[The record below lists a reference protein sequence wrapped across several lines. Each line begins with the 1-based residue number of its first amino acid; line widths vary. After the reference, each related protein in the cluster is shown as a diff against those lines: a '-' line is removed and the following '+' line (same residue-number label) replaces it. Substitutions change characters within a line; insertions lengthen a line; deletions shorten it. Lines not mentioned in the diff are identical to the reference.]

1 MAELQMNEG
10 WNSDQE
16 FEYPFDEQETEQ
28 VTRKKIYSTKTRFN
42 NFRSSKNGSQQAKS
56 NDLIINIDSKKVGK
70 LIGKGGC
77 NIKELQDKSKTR
89 IQINQS
95 TTCGISTV
103 TLIGTPAAQNN
114 AKELIDE
121 LLKDT
126 PQPVKTEQKKGTKFN
141 LNRINRS
148 HEEPFTYPPIYK
160 NFYQEDPVIT
170 QMSAERVAE
179 IRVQNNNI
187 EVQHVFDDEESNVDL
202 FCIPNP
208 IETFEQ
214 AFHNYPQVLEEIKK
228 QGFTNPSPIQR
239 QGWPI
244 LLSGK
249 DMIGIAQTGTGKTLA
264 FLLPALI
271 HIDGQKTPFNERVGP
286 NVLILAPT
294 RELALQIEK
303 EVGKYSYRNIKAV
316 CLYGGG
322 NRQDQIDIVTEG
334 VQIVIAT
341 PGRLNDLVLARAIDL
356 RSVTYLVLDEA
367 DRMLDMGFEP
377 QIRKSL
383 FDVRSDRQTIMTRY
397 LIYIFVS
404 YIYISIYKIYL
415 YCFNFYNSATW
426 PPGVRRLARSYMKDP
441 IQVFVGSLNLS
452 AVHTVKQHIH
462 MIDEEDK
469 LDVFYEFIRN
479 MDPEDKII
487 VFFSKK
493 ARVDD
498 ISSELSLSYIKN
510 ESIHGGRDQE
520 DREQAIEDFKNGSVR
535 ILLATDVVSRGIDI
549 EDITHVFNYDFP
561 RDIEEYVHRVGRTGR
576 AGKTGESLTLMTKND
591 WSHSK
596 ELISILEEANQMVPE
611 ELYSMAER
619 YEAWKTKRAE
629 GRTNRSNGQGYK
641 SGYSRQNKWGGKW

>member
-16 FEYPFDEQETEQ
+16 FEYPFSVEESIPSQ
-28 VTRKKIYSTKTRFN
+28 KIHRTKTRFN
-42 NFRSSKNGSQQAKS
+42 NVRNYKNGSQQTKPHG
-56 NDLIINIDSKKVGK
+56 LIINIDSKKVGK

-77 NIKELQDKSKTR
+77 NIKELQEKSNAK
-89 IQINQS
+89 IKIEQS
-95 TTCGISTV
+95 NTYGISTA
-103 TLIGTPAAQNN
+103 TLTGSQAAQNK

-121 LLKDT
+121 LLKDP
-126 PQPVKTEQKKGTKFN
+126 PQPVKIEQEKKKQIPWSQ
-141 LNRINRS
+141 INKRN
-148 HEEPFTYPPIYK
+148 HEEEPFSYPPIYK
-160 NFYQEDPVIT
+160 NFYKEDPVIA
-170 QMSAERVAE
+170 QMSEEHVAE
-179 IRVQNNNI
+179 IRLKNNNI
-187 EVQHVFDDEESNVDL
+187 EVQHVFDDEENTANEL
-202 FCIPNP
+202 CIPNP

-214 AFHNYPQVLEEIKK
+214 AFHNYPEVLQEIRK
-228 QGFTNPSPIQR
+228 QGFTKPSPIQC
-239 QGWPI
+239 QAWPI

-271 HIDGQKTPFNERVGP
+271 HIVGQKTSFNERLGP

-303 EVGKYSYRNIKAV
+303 EVGKYSYHDIKAV
-316 CLYGGG
+316 CVYGGG
-322 NRQDQIDIVTEG
+322 NRQDQIDTVTKG

-341 PGRLNDLVLARAIDL
+341 PGRLNDLVSVRAIDV

-383 FDVRSDRQTIMTRY
+383 LDVRSDRQTIMT
-397 LIYIFVS
+397 
-404 YIYISIYKIYL
+404 
-415 YCFNFYNSATW
+415 SATW
-426 PPGVRRLARSYMKDP
+426 PPGVRRLARSYMQNP
-441 IQVFVGSLNLS
+441 IQVFIGSLDLA
-452 AVHTVKQHIH
+452 AVHTVKQQIY
-462 MIDEEDK
+462 MISEEDK
-469 LDVFYEFIRN
+469 MPMLYEFIHN
-479 MDPEDKII
+479 MEPEDKVI

-498 ISSELSLSYIKN
+498 LSSELALAHISCQ
-510 ESIHGGRDQE
+510 SIHGGRDQE
-520 DREQAIEDFKNGSVR
+520 DRELAIEELKTGLVR
-535 ILLATDVVSRGIDI
+535 ILLATDVASRGLDI

-576 AGKTGESLTLMTKND
+576 AGKTGESITFMTKDD

-596 ELISILEEANQMVPE
+596 ELISILEEASQLVPD

-619 YEAWKTKRAE
+619 YEAWKIKKAEERANNRLC
-629 GRTNRSNGQGYK
+629 GRGYK
-641 SGYSRQNKWGGKW
+641 SGFSRQNRWGGKW